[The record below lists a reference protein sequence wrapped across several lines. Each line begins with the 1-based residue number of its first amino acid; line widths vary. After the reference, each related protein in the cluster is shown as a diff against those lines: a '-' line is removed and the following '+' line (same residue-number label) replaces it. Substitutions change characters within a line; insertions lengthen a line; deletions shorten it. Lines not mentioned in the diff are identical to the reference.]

1 MNVGWIITEDGLRW
15 MERGIQPE
23 DFIGFVSLMLDPSLP
38 QKAAEQLDAGYAHG
52 GGWQPM
58 PGFGMDP
65 ETQALTYPG
74 DPALRPLAY
83 ADINDERVL
92 CYPHAFFAVVQKDGT
107 FEAARMD

>member
-1 MNVGWIITEDGLRW
+1 MNHIDPLSYIED
-15 MERGIQPE
+15 E
-23 DFIGFVSLMLDPSLP
+23 DR
-38 QKAAEQLDAGYAHG
+38 QKY
-52 GGWQPM
+52 
-58 PGFGMDP
+58 
-65 ETQALTYPG
+65 